1 MTILGPSP
9 TSGSPSIVPEAARA
23 PVSTP
28 GGRPPRHLASLV
40 FLIGQSLMTVLFAI
54 ASLLAAP
61 LPLPW
66 RYRFIT
72 LWCRY
77 VVWSARLLCG
87 IRHVVTGAAHIPPTP
102 AVYLSRHESAWETLA
117 FSQILPPHVNV
128 LKRELLQ
135 IPFFGWGLALLSP
148 IAIDRAA
155 GRTALRQMLEQGRD
169 RAARGLSI
177 VVFPEGTRKAP
188 GETAD
193 FFIGGAWLACQL
205 GLPLVPV
212 AHDAGRCWPRSALWK
227 RPGRVH
233 VVIGPAIPTTGRG
246 PAEVNAEAK
255 AWIDGT
261 CARLL
266 ANHSG

>member
-1 MTILGPSP
+1 
-9 TSGSPSIVPEAARA
+9 
-23 PVSTP
+23 
-28 GGRPPRHLASLV
+28 V
-40 FLIGQSLMTVLFAI
+40 FLIGQSLMTVVFAV
-54 ASLLAAP
+54 ASLLTAP

-87 IRHVVTGAAHIPPTP
+87 IRHVVTGAGHIPPTP

-128 LKRELLQ
+128 LKRELLR
-135 IPFFGWGLALLSP
+135 IPSSAGASRCWPPSP
-148 IAIDRAA
+148 SIARRGAA
-155 GRTALRQMLEQGRD
+155 ALRQMVEQGRD
-169 RAARGLSI
+169 RVASGLSV

-205 GLPLVPV
+205 GVPLVPV

-233 VVIGPAIPTTGRG
+233 VVIGPPIATTRTRSGRG
-246 PAEVNAEAK
+246 QRRGQGLDRQYLCRLAGEPQRM
-255 AWIDGT
+255 ICGGSPGCCDGP
-261 CARLL
+261 
-266 ANHSG
+266 